1 MVKVVG
7 QRRRLWGTGTWSGRL
22 ALLMM
27 LCLVLD
33 AQDAVAAVK
42 EGMLLLVRSI
52 IPSLFP
58 FMVVSEWIVRS
69 GAGEGISRVAGKG
82 LRSLLGIGEA
92 AGCAC
97 LLGFLCGF
105 PVGSRAA
112 ANYYR
117 AGRLSDWEFSRVVCV
132 CNLPSTAF
140 LVSAVGVCLFGSA
153 RVGWSLVVISLGAA
167 LVTGVLFRFLL
178 PRGTIRALD
187 TASPLPETSATGEGT
202 LAASISAAAGNM
214 LGICATVLLFCALTG
229 VVSRFCRLLGVGRGF
244 QVVMM
249 GLLELSGGVCGAAG
263 LSLPLLS
270 PVLCAAFVGWGGL
283 SVHCQIFSVC
293 RGCPFPR
300 GWFWLSRAL
309 QALLCG
315 GGMAL
320 WMRLGGLV
328 LPEPTVWRDIA
339 AGVRPLT
346 SDFTR
351 GWSIACVAIFVCGL
365 CCFVCK
371 RRKKEG
377 A

>member
-7 QRRRLWGTGTWSGRL
+7 RRRFVCRGTWSGRL
-22 ALLMM
+22 AILMM

-33 AQDAVAAVK
+33 AQDVVDAVK
-42 EGMLLLVRSI
+42 DGMLLLVRSI

-69 GAGEGISRVAGKG
+69 GAGEGIFRVAGKG
-82 LRSLLGIGEA
+82 LRLLLGLGEA
-92 AGCAC
+92 AGSAC

-117 AGRLSDWEFSRVVCV
+117 AGRMSDREFSLVVCV

-167 LVTGVLFRFLL
+167 IATGVLFRFLL
-178 PRGTIRALD
+178 PCGKGREYKA
-187 TASPLPETSATGEGT
+187 ASPWGERAPTGEET
-202 LAASISAAAGNM
+202 LTASISAAAGNM
-214 LGICATVLLFCALTG
+214 LGICGTVLLFCALTG
-229 VVSRFCRLLGVGRGF
+229 VISRLCQLLAVGRGW
-244 QVVMM
+244 QVAMM

-283 SVHCQIFSVC
+283 SVHCQILSVC
-293 RGCPFPR
+293 RGCPFPK

-315 GGMAL
+315 GAMAL
-320 WMRLGGLV
+320 WMRLGGIV

-339 AGVRPLT
+339 AGGRPLT
-346 SDFTR
+346 SDFAKV
-351 GWSIACVAIFVCGL
+351 WSIACVAIFVCGL
-365 CCFVCK
+365 CCFVYK
-371 RRKKEG
+371 HRKKEG
-377 A
+377 V